1 MPGSD
6 EQIKRML
13 DITSRRDAIAFGM
26 WQRYMLEPA
35 SSFWNIDPREAD
47 GVPILARPS
56 VTPGAINQRLH
67 VPYDREIVSNKVA
80 YFASNIQLVFGETL
94 PEGVEEFY
102 EEWKETQG
110 GQSQIMALAKY
121 TVDQGTSFA
130 HCWVVPDTGDFR
142 TRAMRADSGFVEYD
156 PVTGDPV
163 YGYRYFI
170 GSEDTTFCEVYDG
183 VDVTLF
189 RIMSGIWVPENTR
202 PHGLGTVGNP
212 AIPIIEFP
220 NNPER
225 IGNPEMVISLCDA
238 YDTSMSDLSS
248 EIAQL
253 RLSYL
258 LIHGAG
264 SDVTL
269 IKEQLQQAGIIVI
282 DEANGDARFVDRNMN
297 VEAVR
302 QLQDELRKLIFEG
315 AASYNPSVLS
325 EGQPP
330 TAFEVNMRFE
340 ALEQDTQITVAEWQK
355 AFRHYDA
362 VVMNFLMTYEGM
374 SEYDVSDI
382 DRIFRRTA
390 PRNILQAL
398 VEARNAGIVLSN
410 QTLVEL
416 SGLPIDPILEAERI
430 KNEPADSQSDVQIQE
445 IPQGVEVSADAG
457 VVDTGTNVVTLNGA
471 QVSSATEI
479 VKAVGSG
486 EIAMDAASNMLQIL
500 FNLTTDQA
508 EKMLQGMDEIERA
521 LPVTDNTMDRT
532 SPVMEGSDSEGS
544 ENGSADTE
552 PGAGSQ

>member
-6 EQIKRML
+6 EQIKSML
-13 DITSRRDAIAFGM
+13 DKTSRRDAIAFGM

-35 SSFWNIDPREAD
+35 SSYHWIDPREAD
-47 GVPILARPS
+47 GVPILSRRS
-56 VTPGAINQRLH
+56 ITPGAVNERLH

-80 YFASNIQLVFGETL
+80 YFASNIQLVFGENL
-94 PEGVEEFY
+94 PPSVEEFY
-102 EEWKETQG
+102 RWYREEQG

-121 TVDQGTSFA
+121 CVDQGTSFA
-130 HCWVVPDTGDFR
+130 HCWVTPGGGEFR
-142 TRAMRADSGFVEYD
+142 SRALKADNGFVEYD
-156 PVTGDPV
+156 PITGDPM

-170 GSEDTTFCEVYDG
+170 GSDETSFCEVYDG
-183 VDVTLF
+183 VEVTTF
-189 RIMSGIWVPENTR
+189 TPVSGTWVAQESR
-202 PHGLGTVGNP
+202 PHGLGTISSP

-258 LIHGAG
+258 LINGAG
-264 SDVTL
+264 SDATM

-282 DEANGDARFVDRNMN
+282 DDANGDARFVDRNMN
-297 VEAVR
+297 VSAVQ

-355 AFRHYDA
+355 SYRMFDS
-362 VVMNFLMTYEGM
+362 VVRNYLMTFEGIGDFYNI
-374 SEYDVSDI
+374 EDI

-416 SGLPIDPILEAERI
+416 SGLPVDPILEAER
-430 KNEPADSQSDVQIQE
+430 
-445 IPQGVEVSADAG
+445 
-457 VVDTGTNVVTLNGA
+457 L
-471 QVSSATEI
+471 
-479 VKAVGSG
+479 
-486 EIAMDAASNMLQIL
+486 
-500 FNLTTDQA
+500 
-508 EKMLQGMDEIERA
+508 EKERV
-521 LPVTDNTMDRT
+521 LPVENNEASEDQTAAPGDSLEVNDVSRDNDGST
-532 SPVMEGSDSEGS
+532 S
-544 ENGSADTE
+544 A
-552 PGAGSQ
+552 